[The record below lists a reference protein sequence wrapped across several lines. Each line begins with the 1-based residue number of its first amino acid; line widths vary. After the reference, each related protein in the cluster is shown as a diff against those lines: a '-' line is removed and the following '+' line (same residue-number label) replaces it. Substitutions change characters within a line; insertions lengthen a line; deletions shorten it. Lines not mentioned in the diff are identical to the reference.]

1 MADDQIQ
8 PDRPSRR
15 DDYRRDD
22 PDDRPRRRR
31 RDDEYE
37 DDEDD
42 DYVRRIRRDDGG
54 LNALIP
60 YRNPNA
66 LIGYYVGVFSLIPC
80 VGLLLGPAAII
91 LGWLGVRYRNKHP
104 TAGGMGHAITA
115 LVLGGLTTVGN
126 WGVLV
131 AGVIAAMMAK

>member
-15 DDYRRDD
+15 DEIRRDE

-31 RDDEYE
+31 RDDE
-37 DDEDD
+37 D
-42 DYVRRIRRDDGG
+42 DYVRRIRRDDDTG
-54 LNALIP
+54 LNSLIP

-80 VGLLLGPAAII
+80 IGALLGPAAIV
-91 LGWLGVRYRNKHP
+91 LGWMGVKYRNKHP
-104 TAGGMGHAITA
+104 TAGGLGHAITA
-115 LVLGGLTTVGN
+115 LVLGGLTTLGN
-126 WGVLV
+126 WGIVV
-131 AGVIAAMMAK
+131 AVAIAALMAK